1 MPSLSKRPNP
11 LRMDPT
17 RTAALRRKFE
27 TELIARFER
36 LKAKL
41 RKYLLTDD
49 KLELKALVGNARFKF
64 NSKPER
70 IEEFRQWLATQ
81 VQDEILGDPNS
92 NEAAWW
98 DKFIQEGYRQG
109 AGRAFDDTKKPYAR
123 GYAKRGSDLSDFYKG
138 TKYQFLQSS
147 FAQPETV
154 EKVQL
159 LASRVFTELKGVTD
173 AMSQKMARDLTEGLS
188 RGDNPYTIAKQ
199 LSSGVDS
206 VGEVRA
212 RAIARTECLPGETL
226 VDSAVVRAVF
236 RRWYEGDMIHIKTR
250 SGSKFS
256 ATPNHPMLTKDG
268 WVNAGLLKQGDNL
281 VSHNREQDFSS
292 SSNVDNKHSPLTLS
306 EIFDSLND
314 VGIFERVP
322 TCKHDFHSDGRD
334 GNVDI
339 LRPTRELEIGVFSSI
354 TKPLAE
360 EVFSPAGQSTSTFC
374 SLCSRLLSINEQ
386 TCFCCTPQLNTS
398 VLETELDSVS
408 ITSESI
414 TQGDYGFPILVS
426 GDNLSGI
433 NVVSELVSLSTF
445 LPRVVR
451 GIGERPTYSS
461 LSQDFSNSLLIG
473 PDFSG
478 NLPLSHPSQVK
489 LDDIVSVT
497 VRPFAGH
504 VYNLETPY
512 GYYTIEGYYT
522 GNTVRAHNEGQL
534 DSLESLGVD
543 EIGVMVEWST
553 AMNACKLCQPMEG
566 VVFTIKEA
574 RGMLPRHVNCRCA
587 YLPSNVG
594 ESTTGQKR
602 GKAAIEKAIDE
613 SVAAELPKT
622 IPRTLEEQKE
632 KTSWQGVDKNITPER
647 PKPVVS
653 PMGSKE
659 PPPPPVKTEVP
670 PTPPVP
676 VAPAAVP
683 VPVSQP
689 TAEKTLKER
698 IADPKLEEMRVE
710 FLGNVTKAQAKK
722 DKLDAEANDKFK
734 EYMELSSRIGNW
746 AQERDKYGDIV
757 YQIVLDDLRKDQA
770 ALEEA
775 WNKLNKQSQAV
786 QEDLTIKALKKS
798 IKLPEKHQMDLI
810 HAKPIETTNCEGK
823 AIKTLKQ
830 GNVFKGQAKKA
841 KEFLADIIPS
851 DPSQFIDGKLNV
863 LVHQLPDGERA
874 FYKANIKLSRLFT
887 NEPIDNPKS
896 GVHMERGDGVHTHIH
911 EIGHQVEREMKGVK
925 DKAIE
930 FRNMRIAEAG
940 TKPVKMSELCPHC
953 NYADHEIG
961 NPDGWGKTFGENH
974 AAYIGKDYGDHA
986 TEVIS
991 MGVEMLYKDPVKFA
1005 QNDPEYF
1012 KFIVGVLR
1020 GDI

>member
-1 MPSLSKRPNP
+1 MPSASKRPNP

-27 TELIARFER
+27 TELIGRFER

-49 KLELKALVGNARFKF
+49 KLELKDLVGNELSNNGWVTIKGHHVLFAGPTGGNVVSGKPVAVSRNKHESAAIDSAHKTAELFGLPQTEVKTYQDPEQGTFGEHGEAVHLMNVHEGKPINKQLNFKADREVTEGEHLAAHEVTHRLYSEDAELGRVAMDKLKNVNAEYGSSVSMYGAVGGAHENLMELGASYSHSPEALKRYSPEMHAIAEEWVTSFKNSRKEVRNNDNRNESFNRGEVLLCGNHKTSSRDSSLCTGNQERLEHLDLWQIRQFSKEGESYTVLRRLVSPQANSTSQTQIANARFKF
-64 NSKPER
+64 NARPER
-70 IEEFRQWLATQ
+70 IEEFRKWLATQ
-81 VQDEILGDPNS
+81 VQDEILGDTNS

-98 DKFIQEGYRQG
+98 DKFIAEGYRQG

-123 GYAKRGSDLSDFYKG
+123 GYAKAGGGVSDFYKG

-173 AMSQKMARDLTEGLS
+173 TMSQKITRDLTEGLS

-199 LSSGVDS
+199 LASGVDS

-212 RAIARTECLPGETL
+212 RAIARTE
-226 VDSAVVRAVF
+226 
-236 RRWYEGDMIHIKTR
+236 I
-250 SGSKFS
+250 
-256 ATPNHPMLTKDG
+256 
-268 WVNAGLLKQGDNL
+268 
-281 VSHNREQDFSS
+281 
-292 SSNVDNKHSPLTLS
+292 
-306 EIFDSLND
+306 
-314 VGIFERVP
+314 
-322 TCKHDFHSDGRD
+322 
-334 GNVDI
+334 
-339 LRPTRELEIGVFSSI
+339 
-354 TKPLAE
+354 
-360 EVFSPAGQSTSTFC
+360 
-374 SLCSRLLSINEQ
+374 
-386 TCFCCTPQLNTS
+386 
-398 VLETELDSVS
+398 
-408 ITSESI
+408 
-414 TQGDYGFPILVS
+414 
-426 GDNLSGI
+426 
-433 NVVSELVSLSTF
+433 
-445 LPRVVR
+445 
-451 GIGERPTYSS
+451 
-461 LSQDFSNSLLIG
+461 
-473 PDFSG
+473 
-478 NLPLSHPSQVK
+478 
-489 LDDIVSVT
+489 
-497 VRPFAGH
+497 
-504 VYNLETPY
+504 
-512 GYYTIEGYYT
+512 
-522 GNTVRAHNEGQL
+522 VRAHNEGQL
-534 DSLESLGVD
+534 DALEGLGV
-543 EIGVMVEWST
+543 EEVGVMVEWST
-553 AMNACKLCQPMEG
+553 AMNACKLCTPLEG
-566 VVFTIKEA
+566 VTITLKEA
-574 RGMLPRHVNCRCA
+574 RGMLPRHVNCRCSWIPA
-587 YLPSNVG
+587 NVG
-594 ESTTGQKR
+594 ESTKGQVR
-602 GKAAIEKAIDE
+602 GKQNIEKAIDE
-613 SVAAELPKT
+613 SVEAELPKT
-622 IPRTLEEQKE
+622 KPRTLEEQKE

-676 VAPAAVP
+676 VAPVAVP

-689 TAEKTLKER
+689 TTEKTLKER

-722 DKLDAEANDKFK
+722 DKLDSLANDKFK

-746 AQERDKYGDIV
+746 TQERDKYGEIV

-798 IKLPEKHQMDLI
+798 IKLPEKHQIDLI

-841 KEFLADIIPS
+841 KDFIADIVS
-851 DPSQFIDGKLNV
+851 NDPDKFIWGKIEV
-863 LVHQLPDGERA
+863 QVHQLPDGERA
-874 FYKANIKLSRLFT
+874 FHRAGSKRIS
-887 NEPIDNPKS
+887 IS
-896 GVHMERGDGVHTHIH
+896 GVFMDRGDEVHTHIH
-911 EIGHQVEREMKGVK
+911 EIGHRIEVEMAGVK

-930 FRNMRIAEAG
+930 FRNMRIAESGSKAI
-940 TKPVKMSELCPHC
+940 KMSELCPHC

-961 NPDGWGKTFGENH
+961 NPDDWAKVFGEHH
-974 AAYIGKDYGDHA
+974 AAYIGKDYGGHA

-991 MGVEMLYKDPVKFA
+991 MGMEMLYKDPVKFA